1 MGKEVLIAT
10 IVGIVISVG
19 LLAFA
24 FFMAATPKE
33 Q

>member
-19 LLAFA
+19 LLIFA
-24 FFMAATPKE
+24 FLMATTPKE